1 MEREASRFCT
11 SPALGHLQGEKA
23 GRQVGLAL
31 LVPGLQPFQLPP
43 GAPQGSQCPMLCFLE
58 GRPREVPPP
67 HLQYYPPPPPSLL
80 LSSVT
85 W

>member
-23 GRQVGLAL
+23 GGQVGLAL

-58 GRPREVPPP
+58 GRPCEVPPASP
-67 HLQYYPPPPPSLL
+67 VLPPAPVCCSLL
-80 LSSVT
+80 
-85 W
+85 